1 METTRDHVEV
11 PELRKVVG
19 LHAQDTARASEAT
32 AIEEEVKPAENG
44 GEPVIIPAPEP
55 EAPIVA

>member
-19 LHAQDTARASEAT
+19 LDAQDTGRASEAT
-32 AIEEEVKPAENG
+32 ATEDEVKPAENG

-55 EAPIVA
+55 GAPIAA